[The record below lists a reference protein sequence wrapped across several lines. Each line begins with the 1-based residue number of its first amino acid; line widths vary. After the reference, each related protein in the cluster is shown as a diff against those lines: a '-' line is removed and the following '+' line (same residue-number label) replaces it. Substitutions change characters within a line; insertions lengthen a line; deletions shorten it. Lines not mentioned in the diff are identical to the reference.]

1 MAECMEEGQ
10 VVVLQVEGLEGVL
23 REESAVVYAVARRAA
38 SRVAL
43 MAEVVK
49 AAESKATA
57 RLAVVRMA
65 VE

>member
-1 MAECMEEGQ
+1 M
-10 VVVLQVEGLEGVL
+10 VLQVEGLEGVL

-38 SRVAL
+38 SRVAP

-49 AAESKATA
+49 VAESKAKA
-57 RLAVVRMA
+57 RLAAVRMA